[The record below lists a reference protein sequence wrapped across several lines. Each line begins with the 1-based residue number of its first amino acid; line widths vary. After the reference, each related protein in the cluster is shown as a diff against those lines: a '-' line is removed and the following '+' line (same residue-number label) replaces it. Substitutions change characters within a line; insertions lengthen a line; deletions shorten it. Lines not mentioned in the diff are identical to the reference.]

1 MMNAESLKYRIKIK
15 SKETDVSPQ
24 ELMQM
29 YFFERLLYRVS
40 VSEYK
45 DNFILKGGLLLA
57 AIIGDDRRTTQD
69 MDTML
74 KGIELSSKELLRVI
88 NSILCIDCNDNISFK
103 ISKIE
108 DIRLQDIY
116 GGLKVYLEG
125 IKEGIKVN
133 LTIDITVGDPIT
145 PREITFKY
153 KSMFDDEYIKIMAFT
168 KETIIAEKF
177 ETLLANTVGNTRAKD
192 FYDLYILLSEYY
204 NELNEQ
210 NLVEAINRTLKRRDT
225 LHLLGEVNNLF
236 EIIKSSERLR
246 NNWIKYK
253 NRYPFAKNINYDDIM
268 EKLEVVINLLEKE
281 SVSV

>member
-1 MMNAESLKYRIKIK
+1 MNAESLKYKIK
-15 SKETDVSPQ
+15 VRSKETNVSPQ

-29 YFFERLLYRVS
+29 YFFERLLYRIS
-40 VSEYK
+40 ISKYR
-45 DNFILKGGLLLA
+45 DNFILKGGLLLS

-74 KGIELSSKELLRVI
+74 KGISLSSDELLRVI
-88 NSILCIDCNDNISFK
+88 TNILNVDCDDGIIFK

-125 IKEGIKVN
+125 SKEGIKVN
-133 LTIDITVGDPIT
+133 LTIDVTVGYPIT
-145 PREITFKY
+145 PREVTFKY

-177 ETLLANTVGNTRAKD
+177 ETLLANTIGNTRAKD
-192 FYDLYILLSEYY
+192 FYDLYMLLSEYY
-204 NELNEQ
+204 NEINEQ
-210 NLVEAINRTLKRRDT
+210 DLVKAIKRTLKRRES
-225 LHLLGEVNNLF
+225 LHLLEEVNSLF
-236 EIIKSSERLR
+236 EIIKSSERLK
-246 NNWIKYK
+246 NNWIKYQ

-268 EKLEVVINLLEKE
+268 ERIELVVKLLEKE
-281 SVSV
+281 LVTI